1 MDSDWEWVM
10 RVLIM
15 LGKSTTSGFSMM
27 WPRNSPSRLSQR
39 VEISGLG
46 SSRMWN
52 SGSRNSGKCLTISES
67 GTLSSRLIQDTRNC
81 LTNLSL
87 VYILSL
93 RIGTKA
99 TTSNF
104 LLSVTM
110 SLRSLSSSSE
120 PFLTFWSGSATTQ
133 EMELKMS
140 VKSGR
145 TLSRATFTTL

>member
-1 MDSDWEWVM
+1 MTD
-10 RVLIM
+10 
-15 LGKSTTSGFSMM
+15 
-27 WPRNSPSRLSQR
+27 
-39 VEISGLG
+39 
-46 SSRMWN
+46 
-52 SGSRNSGKCLTISES
+52 
-67 GTLSSRLIQDTRNC
+67 

-93 RIGTKA
+93 MMGTKDS
-99 TTSNF
+99 TSNF